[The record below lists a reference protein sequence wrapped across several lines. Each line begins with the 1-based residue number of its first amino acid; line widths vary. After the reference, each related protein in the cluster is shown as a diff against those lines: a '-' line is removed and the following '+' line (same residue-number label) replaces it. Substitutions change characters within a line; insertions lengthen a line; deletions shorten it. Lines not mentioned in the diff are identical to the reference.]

1 MTGVFTPVPSVVL
14 LAFRF
19 SIICCSLPLVLI
31 PYGVS
36 SFPLSFGPLKC
47 FYISFKFNYSDSDC
61 VSSHKLC
68 KACSKGCNMHLNPMC
83 SPRHPHVR
91 FHWSIAALL
100 PTVPPPPHAPPLPQL
115 PWERRCKGA
124 VRRCSCL
131 LAPSLASP
139 QTLSGRRP
147 SCQETAAGSPWSRSA
162 GCEGSWF

>member
-1 MTGVFTPVPSVVL
+1 MFTPVPSVVL

-19 SIICCSLPLVLI
+19 SITCCSLPLVLI

-47 FYISFKFNYSDSDC
+47 FYISLKFNYSDSDC

-115 PWERRCKGA
+115 PWERRCKG
-124 VRRCSCL
+124 C
-131 LAPSLASP
+131 
-139 QTLSGRRP
+139 QTLLSSSCTITGVSTNTQREEALLSGDG
-147 SCQETAAGSPWSRSA
+147 SGSPWSRSA